1 MINKK
6 PKFSYLLSIDLK
18 PLTIFKVKIETAR
31 LKKLANAVATLA
43 AFSWQIS
50 DRYNQ
55 VIGPAENSKNK
66 INSNKKVNWRY
77 YNAPASFGFPYSY
90 FGSPAA
96 FIQIPSPAKQTA
108 MHK

>member
-1 MINKK
+1 MKTDINNVATKATTPRMINKR
-6 PKFSYLLSIDLK
+6 PNYSGWVSLEVK
-18 PLTIFKVKIETAR
+18 PLTIFKVKTATAR

-66 INSNKKVNWRY
+66 INSNKKTNWRY
-77 YNAPASFGFPYSY
+77 YNTPTFFGFS
-90 FGSPAA
+90 
-96 FIQIPSPAKQTA
+96 
-108 MHK
+108 

>member
-1 MINKK
+1 MKTDINNVATKDPTPRMINKK
-6 PKFSYLLSIDLK
+6 PNYSGWTLLEVK

-31 LKKLANAVATLA
+31 LIKLANAVATLA

-66 INSNKKVNWRY
+66 INSNKKPNWRY
-77 YNAPASFGFPYSY
+77 YNVPASFRFP
-90 FGSPAA
+90 
-96 FIQIPSPAKQTA
+96 
-108 MHK
+108 